1 MNSLLKHQVS
11 KYLSNKNVSNEDLV
25 AFIDAVNRSYEN
37 FDDQYLMQ
45 QRAMSI
51 SSEELSEANTR
62 LRQETLIQSNLID
75 KLNNVIETLKFHGLP
90 GEEKRDTLN
99 LDGLKLAEFIDKQT
113 KDIIDMNEQR
123 EKLLNTLEVQN
134 QELSDYAYLVSH
146 DLKSPLRSIDAL
158 TTWLNQEIEESES
171 ETGNKSENLKLI
183 RANVEKMDN
192 LISGILNYSTI
203 NKNKSQICDLSI
215 NTILNEVLLSF
226 SIPDHVTVN
235 VSKNLPIING
245 DKFRLKQLFENLIDN
260 AIKYIDKE
268 KGIIDIGFTEQSGYW
283 QFYIKD
289 NGKGIEAP
297 YFEKVFKPFQKLE
310 NNHNA
315 TGIGLSICKKIVSA
329 YDGKIWLESQL
340 GKGSIFYFT
349 LKK

>member
-11 KYLSNKNVSNEDLV
+11 KYLSNKNVSNEDLM

-51 SSEELSEANTR
+51 SSDELSEANQR

-75 KLNNVIETLKFHGLP
+75 KLNNVIETLKFHGVP
-90 GEEKRDTLN
+90 GDKKKDALN

-113 KDIIDMNEQR
+113 KDIIEMNEQR
-123 EKLLNTLEVQN
+123 ETLLNTLEAQN

-158 TTWLNQEIEESES
+158 TTWLNQEVEENES
-171 ETGNKSENLKLI
+171 SNTSENLKLI
-183 RANVEKMDN
+183 RNNVEKMDN

-203 NKNKSQICDLSI
+203 NKNQSQVCDLNI
-215 NTILNEVLLSF
+215 NNIIEEILLSIDVPENIIVN
-226 SIPDHVTVN
+226 IPP
-235 VSKNLPIING
+235 NLPVING

-260 AIKYIDKE
+260 AVKNIDKE
-268 KGIIDIGFTEQSGYW
+268 KGLLQVGFSEEPEHW
-283 QFYIKD
+283 QFYVRD
-289 NGKGIEAP
+289 NGVGIEKN
-297 YFEKVFKPFQKLE
+297 YFDKVFKPFQKLE
-310 NNHNA
+310 NNPKA
-315 TGIGLSICKKIVSA
+315 TGIGLSICKKIVNA
-329 YDGKIWLESQL
+329 YQGEIWLESEL
-340 GKGSIFYFT
+340 GKGSVFYFT